1 MPLNNN
7 NIKKKIVGLKFA
19 CHKVTCGFEKIKH
32 KKITKLE
39 TLNLKIF
46 IKYK

>member
-19 CHKVTCGFEKIKH
+19 CHKVTWGFENIRH
-32 KKITKLE
+32 KKSIRFDKLKI
-39 TLNLKIF
+39 KIF
-46 IKYK
+46 IRYK